1 MILIKNGKVH
11 IGNGQI
17 LENHDVLIEN
27 NLIKKVAQNIEVGG
41 VKLIDA
47 TGNEVFPGFIDPI
60 SYVGCG
66 SDASETTD
74 TITPNMNVRYAFN
87 PVEMAIEKLYKSGV
101 TAVGSTTGS
110 SNIISG
116 QIAVFRTYGTNP
128 KKMLVREGVAL
139 RGSVSESVKSTYGER
154 NVCPKTRMGIFNI
167 LDSTL
172 REAKEAKIEECDE
185 KKLILKKALNKE
197 IKVFITANTKMEIDA
212 LIHVLDQYDID
223 LVIVN
228 AYEAHKSINEIKK
241 SNTSIIIG
249 DQIEM
254 SVGLYKGTD
263 LKQIADLQKEGKL
276 VSFTAATETY
286 NTGKE
291 EYLWNAIEIYKSGVA
306 SEDVIKMMTL
316 DAAKL
321 LNVDDIL
328 GSIEEGKEA
337 DIVIYT
343 NDPVKYYNARA
354 KYTIIGGEIVYS
366 EGGVQ

>member
-1 MILIKNGKVH
+1 MILIKNGRVH

-27 NLIKKVAQNIEVGG
+27 NLIKKVSENINAEGAKV
-41 VKLIDA
+41 IDA

-60 SYVGCG
+60 SYIGCG
-66 SDASETTD
+66 SDANEITD

-87 PVEMAIEKLYKSGV
+87 PVEMAIEKLYKTGV
-101 TAVGSTTGS
+101 TSVGSTTGS
-110 SNIISG
+110 SNVISG

-139 RGSVSESVKSTYGER
+139 RGSVSESVKNTYGER

-167 LDSTL
+167 LDTAL
-172 REAKEAKIEECDE
+172 REAKETSIEDCDE
-185 KKLILKKALNKE
+185 KKLILKKVLNKE
-197 IKVFITANTKMEIDA
+197 IKMFITANTKMEIDS
-212 LIHVLDQYDID
+212 LLHVLGKYDVE

-228 AYEAHKSINEIKK
+228 AYEAHKSMNEIKE
-241 SNTSIIIG
+241 SNADIIIG

-263 LKQIADLQKEGKL
+263 LKAISQLQKDGKL

-291 EYLWNAIEIYKSGVA
+291 EYLWNAIEIYKSGVD

-321 LNVDDIL
+321 LKVDDIL

-354 KYTIIGGEIVYS
+354 KCTIIAGEIIYS
-366 EGGVQ
+366 EGGNQ